1 MVILC
6 IEAGAYTA
14 PAVSSKH
21 TSSQFKQHRLVV
33 RRLGH
38 LVNRKTFDAV
48 GERIADK
55 KEIAAN
61 GFWAVGAIKQPK
73 GRWVRCARVQYVKT
87 IH

>member
-6 IEAGAYTA
+6 IEASAYTA
-14 PAVSSKH
+14 TAVSSKH
-21 TSSQFKQHRLVV
+21 TSSQFKQHRLVI
-33 RRLGH
+33 RRLSH

-61 GFWAVGAIKQPK
+61 GFWTIGL
-73 GRWVRCARVQYVKT
+73 VKYSEG
-87 IH
+87 